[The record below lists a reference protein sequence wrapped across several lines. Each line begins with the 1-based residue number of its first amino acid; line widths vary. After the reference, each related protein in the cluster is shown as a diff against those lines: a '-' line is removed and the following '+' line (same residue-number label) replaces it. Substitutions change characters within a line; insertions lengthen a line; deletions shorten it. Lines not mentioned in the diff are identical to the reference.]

1 MEDEQTDSI
10 DPKEKKKLLDD
21 LHTWLYFLE
30 DQNDIDMIYE
40 LTDMKTN
47 WEEGVDWDSIEIK

>member
-1 MEDEQTDSI
+1 MEDEQTNSI

-30 DQNDIDMIYE
+30 DQNDMDMIYE
-40 LTDMKTN
+40 LTDMKTD
-47 WEEGVDWDSIEIK
+47 WEDGVDWDKIELE